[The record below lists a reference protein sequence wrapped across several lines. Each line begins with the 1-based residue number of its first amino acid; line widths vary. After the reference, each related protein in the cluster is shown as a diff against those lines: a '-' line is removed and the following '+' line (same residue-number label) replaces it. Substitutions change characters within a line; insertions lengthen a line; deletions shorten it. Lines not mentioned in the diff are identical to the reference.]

1 MIAIDQTKRKA
12 VQFKC
17 KDNVGVNG
25 IQGIVHI
32 LVLPP
37 IVSKRPHSVVLGLSS
52 DERHGSRANND
63 IHDDNSVLSFN
74 NDICDKALRSR
85 AEERRG
91 DIERVGA
98 PCSVPST
105 GLIHSIL
112 LGRRRNGNSGDSGC
126 GFTGNRDGE
135 AMSRTTRD
143 CTWRAK
149 LQTTFC
155 LYIMRE

>member
-1 MIAIDQTKRKA
+1 M
-12 VQFKC
+12 
-17 KDNVGVNG
+17 GVNS

-37 IVSKRPHSVVLGLSS
+37 IVSKRPHSVVFGLSG
-52 DERHGSRANND
+52 DERHGPRANND

-98 PCSVPST
+98 PCSVPFT
-105 GLIHSIL
+105 GLIHSVL
-112 LGRRRNGNSGDSGC
+112 FGRRWRSKRRDGGC
-126 GFTGNRDGE
+126 GFTGNCDGK
-135 AMSRTTRD
+135 AMSRIPID
-143 CTWRAK
+143 CTWRMG
-149 LQTTFC
+149 LQSTFC